1 MLTLVFLL
9 VFSVRVERWGLWK
22 LFFFVEQI
30 FYLSFFFTLHV
41 HEGKCLTDFI
51 LSNLFC
57 VGQCIHNQYA
67 ILCIKIY
74 SHPIFS
80 DWLYL
85 ILFLPII
92 NSHCRDVKD
101 GDYEFL
107 NKFWCYCKTN
117 FYFPH
122 CYIFACQQ
130 TLFELL
136 DIHDAVIVVITN

>member
-1 MLTLVFLL
+1 MEIKT
-9 VFSVRVERWGLWK
+9 
-22 LFFFVEQI
+22 LFFIYRSYKPLVLCSHWHSDLFFRYELNDEV
-30 FYLSFFFTLHV
+30 FGNYFFLSNKSFIYRFFFTLHV

-80 DWLYL
+80 DSLYL

-92 NSHCRDVKD
+92 NSDCRDV
-101 GDYEFL
+101 
-107 NKFWCYCKTN
+107 
-117 FYFPH
+117 
-122 CYIFACQQ
+122 
-130 TLFELL
+130 
-136 DIHDAVIVVITN
+136 